1 MQHSDFT
8 YKTIKSVFFV
18 HAFFPSADKV
28 RPLLSAVSSLVPKA
42 MVERRRYRRALWGG
56 KKKQSF
62 EIRVKRR
69 EKRGGCINL
78 LHSEGRRGLAE
89 REKGRGERGVV

>member
-8 YKTIKSVFFV
+8 VKTIKSVFFV

-42 MVERRRYRRALWGG
+42 MVERRRYRRALWGE
-56 KKKQSF
+56 KN
-62 EIRVKRR
+62 KRALR
-69 EKRGGCINL
+69 
-78 LHSEGRRGLAE
+78 
-89 REKGRGERGVV
+89 